1 MSRAVGDGRAAKA
14 PRSEPAAP
22 TAAESGGV
30 AAAGAAAAAASLELG
45 ALPDGPLA
53 QILSALLPRDVL
65 RANACCRSW
74 RLGAERAELW
84 RLVAVSRGVELPGAL
99 GGGSGRRT
107 RLSANLKKAF
117 FVGYVR
123 MRKAELRMCDRRGW
137 EIWMKLHKSDC
148 LSLTKKAIAAHPS
161 LPGHRIGFYA
171 ERTLAMLAAW
181 RGRLKVL
188 QHVRRHLL
196 SAPQRPFAALPP
208 LSAPAEAKAV
218 GLCSWWRTAARTST
232 RRTTTASARC

>member
-22 TAAESGGV
+22 AASERVGVGG
-30 AAAGAAAAAASLELG
+30 AATAAGAAAAAGGAAAAAGPELG

-53 QILSALLPRDVL
+53 QILSALHPRDVL

-188 QHVRRHLL
+188 QHVRHHLL
-196 SAPQRPFAALPP
+196 SPLSAPLPLCR

-218 GLCSWWRTAARTST
+218 GPRSWWRTAVRT
-232 RRTTTASARC
+232 

>member
-1 MSRAVGDGRAAKA
+1 MSRAAGDGRAAKA

-22 TAAESGGV
+22 TAESGGV
-30 AAAGAAAAAASLELG
+30 AAAGAASLELG

-53 QILSALLPRDVL
+53 QILSVLHPRDVL

-123 MRKAELRMCDRRGW
+123 MRKAELRMCDRRAW

-188 QHVRRHLL
+188 QHVRRHQQPPA
-196 SAPQRPFAALPP
+196 APLA
-208 LSAPAEAKAV
+208 APAEAKAV
-218 GLCSWWRTAARTST
+218 GLRSWWRTAART
-232 RRTTTASARC
+232 